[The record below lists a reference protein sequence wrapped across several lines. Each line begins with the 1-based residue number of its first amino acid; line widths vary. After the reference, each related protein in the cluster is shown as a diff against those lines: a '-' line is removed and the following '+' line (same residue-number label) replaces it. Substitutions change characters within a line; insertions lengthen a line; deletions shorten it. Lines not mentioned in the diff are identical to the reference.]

1 MMYYKINVKGIV
13 STYPANMMKQYVERR
28 NVTSQSAIAESRYN
42 VNIEDHGDPHDDRI
56 KLDRGTPW
64 NVPEG
69 DPTCG
74 DVTSMK
80 SNQLFEH
87 VPERKTKSEATDL
100 DSSVTQ
106 NRGNVKQDVKMTSD
120 VIHRVT
126 QKGAEFHQVF
136 DPTYQH
142 FPIPF

>member
-28 NVTSQSAIAESRYN
+28 NVTSQSAIVESRYN

-56 KLDRGTPW
+56 KLDRVTPW

-80 SNQLFEH
+80 SNQLFETRYFFNLH
-87 VPERKTKSEATDL
+87 
-100 DSSVTQ
+100 
-106 NRGNVKQDVKMTSD
+106 
-120 VIHRVT
+120 
-126 QKGAEFHQVF
+126 
-136 DPTYQH
+136 
-142 FPIPF
+142 